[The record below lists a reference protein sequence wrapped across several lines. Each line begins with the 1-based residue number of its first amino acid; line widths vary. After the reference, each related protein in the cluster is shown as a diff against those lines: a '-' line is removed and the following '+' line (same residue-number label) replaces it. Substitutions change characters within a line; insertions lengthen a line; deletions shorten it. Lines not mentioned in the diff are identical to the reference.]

1 MGDLNVRGVAVTVT
15 RVEPKRA
22 TVRLSERELPL
33 EYVCKVGTPSGE
45 VEERRLVGE
54 SAAVLRAE
62 LEAKGFFIFSI
73 RRSLD
78 LKHWGL
84 GSRRIPRS
92 VVRLFSQ
99 ELATLLKAGLP
110 LFQALDVMIERQAHA
125 GFKRSLTAIRDRVK
139 TGSALSDAV
148 RLEGDLYPPILTA
161 SLVAGE
167 RSGSLETVLRRFAQ
181 YLRLNEAIKRKAVT
195 ASVYPALLLTVMG
208 ALGSVLVFFVIPSFE
223 RFFHDLGGELPL
235 LTRAVV
241 WIARHAQQNGLII
254 LALVVGVVGG
264 AVAWRMRPGSA
275 IKLDGWLLRIPLI
288 GHMMRIYA
296 TSQLART
303 LATLLAGGLPLIN
316 AIEVASASVGNRAMG
331 QAVADA
337 TPLIREGKNLTHALE
352 STGMLESL
360 ALEMVKVGE
369 QTGALGEMLTALA
382 EFYDEELDNR
392 IAVTL
397 ALVEP
402 IMIMLLAVVVATML
416 LAFYLPIFES
426 FSRIQGNH

>member
-1 MGDLNVRGVAVTVT
+1 MPV
-15 RVEPKRA
+15 
-22 TVRLSERELPL
+22 
-33 EYVCKVGTPSGE
+33 EYVCKVGVPGGD
-45 VEERRLVGE
+45 VEERRLVGG
-54 SAAVLRAE
+54 SAAALRAE
-62 LEAKGFFIFSI
+62 LEAQGYFIFSI
-73 RRSLD
+73 RRSFD

-110 LFQALDVMIERQAHA
+110 LFQALDVMIERQAHV
-125 GFKRSLTAIRDRVK
+125 GFKSSLTAIRDRVK

-148 RLEGDLYPPILTA
+148 RAEGGLYPPIFTA

-167 RSGSLETVLRRFAQ
+167 RSGSLETVLHRFAQ

-208 ALGSVLVFFVIPSFE
+208 AMGSVLVFFVIPSFE
-223 RFFHDLGGELPL
+223 RFFHDLGGELPV
-235 LTRAVV
+235 LTRVVV
-241 WIARHAQQNGLII
+241 WIARHAQENILVI
-254 LALVVGVVGG
+254 LALGAALLGG
-264 AVAWRMRPGSA
+264 AITWRTRPGSA
-275 IKLDGWLLRIPLI
+275 AKLDAWLLRLPLI

-303 LATLLAGGLPLIN
+303 LATLLAGGLPLLN
-316 AIEVASASVGNRAMG
+316 ALEVASASVGNRAMA
-331 QAVADA
+331 QAATDA

-369 QTGALGEMLTALA
+369 QTGSLGEMLTALA

-402 IMIMLLAVVVATML
+402 LMIILLAIVVATML

-426 FSRIQGNH
+426 FSRIQGGH